1 MDNAIP
7 PRDETGSQISAR
19 LLEVIAH
26 AEFEVLLG
34 LYAFGLAAVARRLP

>member
-26 AEFEVLLG
+26 AEFEVLPMG
-34 LYAFGLAAVARRLP
+34 ESRDHAPRVS